1 MSQNSKIMPVRANT
15 ILEEIFATGHTIA
28 LFKSDPNTGVYTQPT
43 SCKSYKKYEIK
54 NGDFS
59 ANNGEITTTNHLL
72 YGLATEE
79 WASEEEPILAF
90 GVYNIMNTLLY
101 WGMLTTP
108 VPVPEDTVPVF
119 KIYNEEKGEG
129 IKVTLDVA
137 ATAAASS

>member
-1 MSQNSKIMPVRANT
+1 MSQNSKILPVRANT
-15 ILEEIFATGHTIA
+15 ILEGIFDVGNTIA

-43 SCKSYKKYEIK
+43 SCKSYEKYVIK
-54 NGDFS
+54 GGDFT
-59 ANNGEITTTNHLL
+59 AKNGEIYTTNHLL

-79 WASEEEPILAF
+79 WASEEEPIQAF
-90 GVYNIMNTLLY
+90 GVYNGSTLVY

>member
-1 MSQNSKIMPVRANT
+1 MSQNSKIMTAQAT
-15 ILEEIFATGHTIA
+15 EILQNLFKVGFTIA

-43 SCKSYKKYEIK
+43 NCPSYSKYTIRS
-54 NGDFS
+54 GDFS
-59 ANNGEITTTNHLL
+59 AANGAIQTANHLL

-79 WASEEEPILAF
+79 WASEEEPIQAF
-90 GVYNIMNTLLY
+90 GVYNGSTLVY
-101 WGMLTTP
+101 WGMLTKP
-108 VPVPEDTVPVF
+108 IPVPEDTVPVF